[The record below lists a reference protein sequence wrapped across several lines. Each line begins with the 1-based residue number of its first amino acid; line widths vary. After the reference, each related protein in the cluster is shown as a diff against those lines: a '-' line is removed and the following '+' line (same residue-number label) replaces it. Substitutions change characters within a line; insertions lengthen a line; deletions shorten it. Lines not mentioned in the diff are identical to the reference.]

1 MEILGYFSAIFI
13 GLVLGLLGG
22 GGSILTVPILV
33 YLMQIPAYESTG
45 YSLFIVGLTSLI
57 GSVSYMKQKLVDFRI
72 AIMFSIPSF
81 IGILLTRKLVLPILP
96 DVLLTVGSF
105 VVTKNMM
112 IMVLF
117 SVLMILASYSMIKK
131 TDVDLE
137 EKEQG
142 KIFLILK
149 FFLVGVFLGL
159 VGAGGGFLII
169 PSLIFFAKLDMK
181 KAVGTSLL
189 IIAANSIIGFL
200 GDLTTAIKINWML
213 ITYFSLLSTIGIFI
227 GAYISKYIDGKK
239 LKPIFGWFVLII
251 GIYIITKELL
261 IKF

>member
-1 MEILGYFSAIFI
+1 
-13 GLVLGLLGG
+13 
-22 GGSILTVPILV
+22 
-33 YLMQIPAYESTG
+33 
-45 YSLFIVGLTSLI
+45 
-57 GSVSYMKQKLVDFRI
+57 
-72 AIMFSIPSF
+72 
-81 IGILLTRKLVLPILP
+81 
-96 DVLLTVGSF
+96 
-105 VVTKNMM
+105 
-112 IMVLF
+112 
-117 SVLMILASYSMIKK
+117 MILASYSMIKK

-137 EKEQG
+137 EKGQG

-239 LKPIFGWFVLII
+239 LKPIFGWFVSIM